1 MNKLKDN
8 KNVLL
13 IIYTLFAFFIII
25 TSFGNGIMNYF
36 VMTISYLFVD
46 ISEDISNLSIIIEY
60 CLMGFV
66 YISFGVIAL
75 FLFLNCFNDLK
86 YVIIYSV
93 IVNIAVIVVSMIIKS
108 FYELDIIKSIFKIVF
123 SMVGIL
129 FAFLIELLKA
139 KIKN

>member
-36 VMTISYLFVD
+36 IMTISYLFVD
-46 ISEDISNLSIIIEY
+46 ICENISNLSIIIEY

-66 YISFGVIAL
+66 YISFGAIAL

-108 FYELDIIKSIFKIVF
+108 FYELDLIKSIFKIVF
-123 SMVGIL
+123 SMIGIL
-129 FAFLIELLKA
+129 FAFLIEFLKA